1 MKVEDVVSVNI
12 VMVGFPPFDMQE
24 NFDAFRRAVGPDLQ
38 IAGAGLIA
46 NPLPGIPEPGIQLT
60 LNRDRISIDLSPSR
74 SIINRDYPS
83 REDLG
88 RLAEVIGKFV
98 TYSTYDYSNPQ
109 TFGINI
115 RLIFDPESETSAFEY
130 LASRLFDVEPLG
142 RTDWRFIG
150 GSGRL
155 IFDED
160 GRRWTISLEPRFSDF
175 EETRVFVDSNLHL
188 YGQPLPE
195 ETEIGDLLEE
205 VWDEVHKLVGR
216 LDRMEVRRG

>member
-24 NFDAFRRAVGPDLQ
+24 KFDAFRRAVGADLQ
-38 IAGAGLIA
+38 IAGGGLIA
-46 NPLPGIPEPGIQLT
+46 NPPPGVPEPSIQLT
-60 LNRDRISIDLSPSR
+60 LNRDRITIDLAPSR

-88 RLAEVIGKFV
+88 RLSEVIGEFV
-98 TYSTYDYSNPQ
+98 SNSTYDGSNTQ

-115 RLIFDPESETSAFEY
+115 RLIFDPESEISAFEY
-130 LASRLFDVEPLG
+130 LSSRLFDVEPLG
-142 RTDWRFIG
+142 STGWRFIG
-150 GSGRL
+150 GAGKL

-160 GRRWTISLEPRFSDF
+160 GRRWTISLEPRFNDYNES
-175 EETRVFVDSNLHL
+175 RVFLDSNLHV

-195 ETEIGDLLEE
+195 KAGIGDLLEE
-205 VWDEVHKLVGR
+205 VWDEVHKFVVR
-216 LDRMEVRRG
+216 LDRMGARHG